1 MVYFE
6 RNTIGKEKEMSLPEV
21 IKELLENGVHFGHL
35 RKHWNPKMERFIFGR
50 KKNIYII
57 DLQKT
62 VQRLEEAK
70 EFVKKMASEGKKILF
85 VGTKKQLREVIKEEA
100 VSCGMPYVVER
111 WVGGFLTNFNTIKER
126 IKTYKELLE
135 KRNKGEFEKLPH
147 KEVVR
152 LNRQIEKMERNYSG
166 VVNLEE
172 LPGCIYIIDPK
183 REFASVREANKL
195 SIPVVALIDTDAD
208 PDVIDY
214 PIPGNDD
221 AMKSVRYI
229 TSCIAK
235 AIREGL
241 QDKEITQEEKEKK
254 EERKEEEPDVGKY
267 EELEDEIVEKEE
279 KESLKKRPPNL

>member
-1 MVYFE
+1 
-6 RNTIGKEKEMSLPEV
+6 MSLPQI
-21 IKELLENGVHFGHL
+21 IKELLESGVHFGHL

-62 VQRLEEAK
+62 AKKLEEAK
-70 EFVKKMASEGKKILF
+70 EFVKKVASEGKKILF
-85 VGTKKQLREVIKEEA
+85 VGTKRQLREVIKEEA
-100 VSCGMPYVVER
+100 ISCGMPYVVER
-111 WVGGFLTNFNTIKER
+111 WVGGFLTNFNTIRER

-135 KRNKGEFEKLPH
+135 KRSKGEFEKLPH

-172 LPGCIYIIDPK
+172 LPGCIYVVDPK
-183 REFASVREANKL
+183 REFASVKEANKL

-208 PDVIDY
+208 PDIIDY

-221 AMKSVRYI
+221 AIKSVRYI
-229 TSCIAK
+229 TSSIAK

-241 QDKEITQEEKEKK
+241 EERGEIREEEQKEEEKEV
-254 EERKEEEPDVGKY
+254 EPDVGKY
-267 EELEDEIVEKEE
+267 EDLEDKIVEKEE
-279 KESLKKRPPNL
+279 KEMLKKRLPNV